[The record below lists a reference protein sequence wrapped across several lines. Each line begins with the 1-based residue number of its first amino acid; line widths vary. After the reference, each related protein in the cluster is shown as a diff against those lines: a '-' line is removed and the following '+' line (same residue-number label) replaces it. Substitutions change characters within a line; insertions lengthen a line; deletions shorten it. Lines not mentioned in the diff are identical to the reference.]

1 MDRKEPHLPCACTRR
16 DFLFNA
22 GAGFGSLALACL
34 LAQETG
40 ANPQS
45 AIRNPYLVNPLAPKE
60 PHFKP
65 RATSVIFLFMV
76 GGPSH
81 VETFDPKPQL
91 DKMSGQPLPPS
102 FGVIKSQFINGGTPL
117 LGSAWKFHKRGKS
130 GIEVSEL
137 V

>member
-1 MDRKEPHLPCACTRR
+1 MNDPNQPHLPCACSRR

-34 LAQETG
+34 LAEDSEASPKSNIQ
-40 ANPQS
+40 NLKS
-45 AIRNPYLVNPLAPKE
+45 INPLAPQP

-81 VETFDPKPQL
+81 VETFDPKPAL
-91 DKMSGQPLPPS
+91 DNMSGQPLPPS
-102 FGVIKSQFINGGTPL
+102 FGTIKSQFINGGTPL
-117 LGSAWKFHKRGKS
+117 LGSAWKFHKRGQS
-130 GIEVSEL
+130 GIEG
-137 V
+137 